1 MVTELDNVKMFGD
14 LPLETAS
21 KLLEENDFQEVLNRL
36 PDEAF
41 DLFTSKS
48 TFLIPAVSCHRAPD
62 KVHKINFNWHYLCY
76 FFAKSNV

>member
-1 MVTELDNVKMFGD
+1 MERVVFMISELDNVKMFGD

-41 DLFTSKS
+41 DIFSK
-48 TFLIPAVSCHRAPD
+48 
-62 KVHKINFNWHYLCY
+62 
-76 FFAKSNV
+76 